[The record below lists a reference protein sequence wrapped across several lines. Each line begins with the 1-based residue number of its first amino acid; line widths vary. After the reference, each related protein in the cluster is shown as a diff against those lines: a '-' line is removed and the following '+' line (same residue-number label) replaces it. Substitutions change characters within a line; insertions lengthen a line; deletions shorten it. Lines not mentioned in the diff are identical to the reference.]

1 MTDDA
6 TPEDSPHGN
15 LGRATFDPPSV
26 TAAAWGTYSVTYQVG
41 TRPLGT
47 GASVRVQLPD
57 SWHAWRRNGAKG
69 VQSHEPSADNY
80 VTAQVARGTA
90 TIHCEVEGGTA
101 EDVVKSNRVG
111 IDGREGR
118 YVYVTRVTVDAGR
131 LVPGDQIVI
140 TYGDLSGGSRGFAA
154 GLHPEGPEQ
163 VVVAVD
169 PDGQGEAHVLPA
181 EDSPVVHVH
190 PGPPAELLAY
200 LPSLLT
206 VGEPAVLRVV
216 VVDAEGNRVEESHD
230 ALHVEIVDGAARISA
245 SRAGGPAGTFET
257 PIIPTAPGV
266 LRLQVTAAG
275 HTVLANPAW
284 VHTQAPAHSL
294 YWGDL
299 HSHADHSFDGVG
311 HFPYEYARDVACLD
325 FYALTEHCER
335 WDSGAWQHLCEQVTK
350 FHQPGRFVTFL
361 AYEATFHEPW
371 GHHNVYFR
379 DPADAV
385 IVGAHTGTV
394 LDLWHALRGR
404 RALTV
409 PHHTGVAFSPKTAGS
424 IPGSTSPAVDWSHH
438 DPEFRRAVEIYS
450 GHGQSEFYDPEFDL
464 SYENSD
470 FSTNT
475 SRNGPH
481 YARDAWERGH
491 TLGVVGS
498 SDNHRAQPGR
508 GELGLAAVYAPA
520 LERGEVFDALH
531 DRHTYATTGARILL
545 DFRVGDVPMGGTL
558 RTSGPATGTVRVS
571 GTDVLASVEVFC
583 GRPGDAG
590 STEVIASWEPQGMDF
605 ETSWCDERPEAGGYR
620 FYYVRVRQHRP
631 YRGRRP
637 TAWSS
642 PVWVVGPSAGTRGD
656 DR

>member
-1 MTDDA
+1 MDDA
-6 TPEDSPHGN
+6 QQKHGTR
-15 LGRATFDPPSV
+15 GAFGHAVFDPPTV
-26 TAAAWGTYSVTYQVG
+26 TAAAWGTYSVTYHVG
-41 TRPLGT
+41 THPLET
-47 GASVRVQLPD
+47 GASVRIQLPD

-80 VTAQVARGTA
+80 VTAQVAHGSAAIR
-90 TIHCEVEGGTA
+90 CEVEDGTA
-101 EDVVKSNRVG
+101 DDVVKSNRVG

-118 YVYVTRVTVDAGR
+118 YVYVTCVTLEAGR
-131 LVPGDQIVI
+131 LEPGDRIVI
-140 TYGDLSGGSRGFAA
+140 TYGDTSGGSRGFAA

-163 VVVAVD
+163 VVIAVD
-169 PDGQGEAHVLPA
+169 PEGRGTAHVLPVA
-181 EDSPVVHVH
+181 DSPVVDVH
-190 PGPPAELLAY
+190 PGAPAELLAY
-200 LPSLLT
+200 VPSLLT
-206 VGEPAVLRVV
+206 IGEPTTLRVV
-216 VVDAEGNRVEESHD
+216 AVDAEGNRVEERHH
-230 ALHVEIVDGAARISA
+230 AVHVEIADGAAHTSTPQV
-245 SRAGGPAGTFET
+245 GDLVGTFEV

-266 LRLQVTAAG
+266 LRMRVTAG
-275 HTVLANPAW
+275 DHSVLANPAW
-284 VHTQAPAHSL
+284 VYTQAPARNL

-335 WDSGAWQHLCEQVTK
+335 WDAGDWQHLREQATK
-350 FHQPGRFVTFL
+350 FHQPGKFVTFL

-394 LDLWHALRGR
+394 LDLWRALRGR
-404 RALTV
+404 RALTI

-450 GHGQSEFYDPEFDL
+450 GHGQSEFYDPGFDL

-491 TLGVVGS
+491 ALGVVGS

-508 GELGLAAVYAPA
+508 GELGLAAVYSPA
-520 LERGEVFDALH
+520 LERDDVFDALH

-545 DFRVGDVPMGGTL
+545 DFQVDAVPMGGAL
-558 RTSGPATGTVRVS
+558 RTATPVTCLIRVS
-571 GTDVLASVEVFC
+571 GTDMLGSIEVFC

-590 STEVIASWEPQGMDF
+590 STRLIASWEPDGMDF
-605 ETSWCDERPEAGGYR
+605 ETSWRDERPDAEGDRY
-620 FYYVRVRQHRP
+620 YYVRVRQHCS

-642 PVWVVGPSAGTRGD
+642 PVWVARPSAGRSDEG
-656 DR
+656 